1 MEDLANSKIDRQ
13 NIFNNRFA
21 PGKIQEY
28 ISFQSMLFEGE
39 YRFTKQISYDIIC
52 FVELIRNL
60 KMSLTTYLLKIYN
73 T

>member
-28 ISFQSMLFEGE
+28 IGFQSMLFEG
-39 YRFTKQISYDIIC
+39 
-52 FVELIRNL
+52 
-60 KMSLTTYLLKIYN
+60 
-73 T
+73 